1 MYSGGYT
8 LMVIIVTGGIG
19 SGKSMVCR
27 MIREIYGFPVYEADS
42 RAKELYVRYP
52 ELLEAIE
59 SALSCSVRDSRGV
72 FQPRLLAGRIFAD
85 KEALAVV
92 ESLLFPFMMSD
103 FQEYAENS
111 GNIIIFESAT
121 VLEKPQFDGFG
132 DKVILVDAPR
142 ETRIDRACARDGL
155 SREAV
160 LARMDAQKLMNALSD
175 GAACARID
183 ETIMNDGSADDLL
196 EAVKDVMERLLAG
209 NNKQ

>member
-1 MYSGGYT
+1 MYSGGHQV
-8 LMVIIVTGGIG
+8 MVVIVTGGIG

-27 MIREIYGFPVYEADS
+27 MIRDIYGFPVYEADK

-52 ELLEAIE
+52 ELLESIE
-59 SALSCSVRDSRGV
+59 KALSCSVRDSGGN
-72 FQPRLLAGRIFAD
+72 FQPRLLAERIFAD
-85 KEALAVV
+85 ADALAVV

-103 FQEYAENS
+103 FREFAENS

-142 ETRIDRACARDGL
+142 ETRIERACARDGL

-160 LARMDAQKLMNALSD
+160 LARMDAQKLMNAVSE
-175 GAACARID
+175 GAVCSRID
-183 ETIMNDGSADDLL
+183 EIIMNDGSADDLL
-196 EAVKDVMERLLAG
+196 EAVKGVMERLLAG

>member
-1 MYSGGYT
+1 MYSGGHQV
-8 LMVIIVTGGIG
+8 MVVIVTGGIG

-27 MIREIYGFPVYEADS
+27 MIRDIYGFPVYEADK

-52 ELLEAIE
+52 ELLESIE
-59 SALSCSVRDSRGV
+59 KALSCSVRDSGGN
-72 FQPRLLAGRIFAD
+72 FQPRLLAERIFAD
-85 KEALAVV
+85 ADALAVV

-103 FQEYAENS
+103 FREFAENS

-132 DKVILVDAPR
+132 DKVVLVDAPR
-142 ETRIDRACARDGL
+142 ETRIERACARDGI

-160 LARMDAQKLMNALSD
+160 LARMDAQKLMNAVSE
-175 GAACARID
+175 GAVCSRID
-183 ETIMNDGSADDLL
+183 EIIMNDGSADDLL

>member
-1 MYSGGYT
+1 
-8 LMVIIVTGGIG
+8 MVIIVTGGIG

-142 ETRIDRACARDGL
+142 ETRIERACARDGL
-155 SREAV
+155 SRESV

>member
-142 ETRIDRACARDGL
+142 ETRIERACARDWL

>member
-1 MYSGGYT
+1 
-8 LMVIIVTGGIG
+8 MVVIVTGGIG

-27 MIREIYGFPVYEADS
+27 MIRDIYGFPVYEADK

-52 ELLEAIE
+52 ELLESIE
-59 SALSCSVRDSRGV
+59 KALSCSVRDSGGN
-72 FQPRLLAGRIFAD
+72 FQPRLLAERIFAD
-85 KEALAVV
+85 ADALAVV

-103 FQEYAENS
+103 FREFAENS

-132 DKVILVDAPR
+132 DKVVLVDAPR
-142 ETRIDRACARDGL
+142 ETRIERACARDGI

-160 LARMDAQKLMNALSD
+160 LARMDAQKLMNAVSE
-175 GAACARID
+175 GAVCSRID
-183 ETIMNDGSADDLL
+183 EIIMNDGSADDLL
-196 EAVKDVMERLLAG
+196 EAVKGVMERLLAG

>member
-1 MYSGGYT
+1 
-8 LMVIIVTGGIG
+8 
-19 SGKSMVCR
+19 
-27 MIREIYGFPVYEADS
+27 MIRQTYGFPVYEADA

-52 ELLEAIE
+52 ELLESIE
-59 SALSCSVRDSRGV
+59 TALSCSVRDEEGR
-72 FQPRLLAGRIFAD
+72 FQPRLLAARIFGNAD
-85 KEALAVV
+85 ALALV

-142 ETRIDRACARDGL
+142 EVRLARACARDGL

-175 GAACARID
+175 GAADARID
-183 ETIMNDGSADDLL
+183 EIIMNDGSADDLL
-196 EAVKDVMERLLAG
+196 EAVKDVMERLLADI
-209 NNKQ
+209 NKQ

>member
-1 MYSGGYT
+1 MYSGGHQV
-8 LMVIIVTGGIG
+8 MVVIVTGGIG

-27 MIREIYGFPVYEADS
+27 MIRDIYGFPVYEADK

-52 ELLEAIE
+52 ELLESIE
-59 SALSCSVRDSRGV
+59 KALSCSVRDSGGN
-72 FQPRLLAGRIFAD
+72 FQPRLLAERIFAD
-85 KEALAVV
+85 ADALAVV

-103 FQEYAENS
+103 FREFAENS

-132 DKVILVDAPR
+132 DKVVLVDAPR
-142 ETRIDRACARDGL
+142 ETRIERACARDGI

-160 LARMDAQKLMNALSD
+160 LARMDAQKLMNAVSE
-175 GAACARID
+175 GAVCSRID
-183 ETIMNDGSADDLL
+183 EIIMNDGSADDLL
-196 EAVKDVMERLLAG
+196 EAVKGVMERLLAG

>member
-52 ELLEAIE
+52 ELLESIE
-59 SALSCSVRDSRGV
+59 KALSCSVRDSGGN
-72 FQPRLLAGRIFAD
+72 FQPRLLAERIFAD
-85 KEALAVV
+85 ADALAVV

-103 FQEYAENS
+103 FREFAENS

-142 ETRIDRACARDGL
+142 ETRIKRACARDGL

-175 GAACARID
+175 GAACTRID
-183 ETIMNDGSADDLL
+183 ETIMNDSSADDLL